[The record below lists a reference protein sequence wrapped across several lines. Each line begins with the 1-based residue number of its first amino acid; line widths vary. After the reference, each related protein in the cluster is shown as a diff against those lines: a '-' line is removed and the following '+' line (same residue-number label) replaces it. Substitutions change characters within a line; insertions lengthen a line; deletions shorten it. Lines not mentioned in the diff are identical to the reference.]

1 MTVMFCE
8 FRRILILNAL
18 KETKTEKRTTNI
30 RIGLRHEKLGKRL
43 LQFERF
49 IDREIKKDSET
60 RFLVAFQHELI
71 KLWRRSRKALKYDRP
86 NYSVW
91 HLMTMSITGL
101 FTINY
106 TIQRYAYGKQSI
118 TVSFKGIIVFFKRQW
133 FCWKHGFYIFLS
145 LLKTY
150 ILHRC

>member
-1 MTVMFCE
+1 MFCE

-30 RIGLRHEKLGKRL
+30 RNEKLGKRL

-71 KLWRRSRKALKYDRP
+71 KL
-86 NYSVW
+86 
-91 HLMTMSITGL
+91 
-101 FTINY
+101 
-106 TIQRYAYGKQSI
+106 
-118 TVSFKGIIVFFKRQW
+118 
-133 FCWKHGFYIFLS
+133 
-145 LLKTY
+145 
-150 ILHRC
+150 

>member
-1 MTVMFCE
+1 MFCE

-30 RIGLRHEKLGKRL
+30 RNEKLGKRL

-71 KLWRRSRKALKYDRP
+71 K
-86 NYSVW
+86 V
-91 HLMTMSITGL
+91 
-101 FTINY
+101 
-106 TIQRYAYGKQSI
+106 
-118 TVSFKGIIVFFKRQW
+118 
-133 FCWKHGFYIFLS
+133 
-145 LLKTY
+145 
-150 ILHRC
+150 

>member
-1 MTVMFCE
+1 MFCE

-71 KLWRRSRKALKYDRP
+71 KL
-86 NYSVW
+86 
-91 HLMTMSITGL
+91 
-101 FTINY
+101 
-106 TIQRYAYGKQSI
+106 
-118 TVSFKGIIVFFKRQW
+118 
-133 FCWKHGFYIFLS
+133 
-145 LLKTY
+145 
-150 ILHRC
+150 